1 MTKGSRRWLW
11 ALAFLALA
19 LLVLKSLVFGIYRV
33 DTPSMEP
40 TIHGGERVLVFYD
53 RTPPARFDLVVVL
66 RKGDDTPVVKRVA
79 GLPGERVQIV
89 DGDLLVEGARLGP
102 DVPRPRAIP
111 VFDERW
117 QDGEKGFPI
126 PEAARGSWTRT
137 RGEWALRAPAGGQ
150 LEFYGD
156 VKDSYFDAEH
166 VLVPGE
172 VPVNDLALELELCQD
187 DPGAR
192 ARLRLSEAGD
202 VFELLLE
209 RAQDGR
215 LKASLLRRGED
226 AAAAPELL
234 TTRTI
239 ERGAGGW
246 HRLRFSNIDN
256 ALAFERDGERLLVAT
271 YAENRFAREDR
282 LQVGHNLLPRASFGG
297 ENGTLL
303 FRNLRLERD
312 LYYTPRGG
320 FATQRGEDLGLDR
333 YFLLGDNSSFS
344 RDGREWR
351 ETPAEEIIGRPTWIV
366 WPLSHW
372 RAIEGAVPPPQLL
385 R

>member
-1 MTKGSRRWLW
+1 MTHRSRRWLW

-19 LLVLKSLVFGIYRV
+19 LLVLKSLVCGIYRV

-53 RTPPARFDLVVVL
+53 RSPPARFDPVVVL
-66 RKGDDTPVVKRVA
+66 RKGEETPVVKRAA

-89 DGDLLVEGARLGP
+89 DGDLLVDGARLAP
-102 DVPRPRAIP
+102 DAPRPRAIP

-117 QDGEKGFPI
+117 QDGEKSFPI
-126 PEAARGSWTRT
+126 PEAARGSWRHA
-137 RGEWALRAPAGGQ
+137 RGEWALLARAGGQ

-156 VKDSYFDAEH
+156 VKDSYLDADH

-172 VPVNDLALELELCQD
+172 TPVNDLALELELCQD
-187 DPGAR
+187 EPGAR

-202 VFELLLE
+202 VFELLLDLAAD
-209 RAQDGR
+209 RR
-215 LKASLLRRGED
+215 LTASLLRLGED
-226 AAAAPELL
+226 PAAPPELL

-239 ERGAGGW
+239 ERSTAGW
-246 HRLRFSNIDN
+246 HHLRFSNIDN

-271 YAENRFAREDR
+271 YAENRFARDDR

-297 ENGTLL
+297 ENGALL
-303 FRNLRLERD
+303 FRGLRLERD
-312 LYYTPRGG
+312 LFYTPRGE
-320 FATQRGEDLGLDR
+320 FATQRGEDLGLDG

-351 ETPAEEIIGRPTWIV
+351 ETPAGEIIGRPTRIV

-372 RAIEGAVPPPQLL
+372 RAIEGAVPPPPLV